1 MQTIKEQERRMLSEE
16 ELLFERARSAAILLE
31 TSTRIRFNQVEA
43 LLGDQ
48 WVRLYSNPVV

>member
-1 MQTIKEQERRMLSEE
+1 MQAIKEQERRMLSEE

-31 TSTRIRFNQVEA
+31 TATRIRFNQVEA

-48 WVRLYSNPVV
+48 WVRLYSNSVV